1 VLFALV
7 QLLDA
12 AGVRFAT
19 LGSEER
25 NSGDTPRRL
34 GNELLFQE
42 LCGENIATIE
52 RYNIRQIVTAC
63 PHTFHAMRNEYIDFG
78 LPPDV
83 EVIHHTELLT
93 RLLDEDRLRPVAT
106 VEARVVYHDSCYM
119 GRYNGS
125 YASPRR
131 ILQAVPGV
139 SVVEMERSGRNA
151 MCCGA
156 GGGMMW
162 MEEKAGVRVNV
173 ARVTQALAAEPE
185 IIGSG
190 CPYCLTMMEDGL
202 RQLER
207 GNVTARDV
215 AELLAESVCG
225 SR

>member
-1 VLFALV
+1 
-7 QLLDA
+7 
-12 AGVRFAT
+12 
-19 LGSEER
+19 
-25 NSGDTPRRL
+25 
-34 GNELLFQE
+34 
-42 LCGENIATIE
+42 
-52 RYNIRQIVTAC
+52 
-63 PHTFHAMRNEYIDFG
+63 
-78 LPPDV
+78 
-83 EVIHHTELLT
+83 
-93 RLLDEDRLRPVAT
+93 
-106 VEARVVYHDSCYM
+106 M